1 MRLMAAAIPG
11 DDSIGDDGE
20 RFVFSEGD
28 SVAELT
34 YLLQGDELILL
45 HTSVPPRLEG
55 QGIGGRL
62 VSAAVDRAAR
72 EGLTIVPW
80 CAFAR
85 KWLRGHPEVANTVT
99 IVWATDTESTAT

>member
-1 MRLMAAAIPG
+1 MTTASDREG
-11 DDSIGDDGE
+11 SIGDDGQ
-20 RFVFSEGD
+20 RFVFTEGD

-85 KWLRGHPEVANTVT
+85 KWLGGHPDVADTVT
-99 IVWATDTESTAT
+99 IDWATDTESTAT